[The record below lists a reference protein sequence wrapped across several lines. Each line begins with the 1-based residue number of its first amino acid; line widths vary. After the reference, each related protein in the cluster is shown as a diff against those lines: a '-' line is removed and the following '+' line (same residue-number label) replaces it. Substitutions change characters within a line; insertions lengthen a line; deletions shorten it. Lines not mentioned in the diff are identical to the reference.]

1 MIGVMRPTSDLSMQS
16 APAEPLGVFAV
27 LLDADSV
34 RIQRGLKAAERTA

>member
-1 MIGVMRPTSDLSMQS
+1 MIGVMRPLSDLSMET
-16 APAEPLGVFAV
+16 APAQPLGVFAV